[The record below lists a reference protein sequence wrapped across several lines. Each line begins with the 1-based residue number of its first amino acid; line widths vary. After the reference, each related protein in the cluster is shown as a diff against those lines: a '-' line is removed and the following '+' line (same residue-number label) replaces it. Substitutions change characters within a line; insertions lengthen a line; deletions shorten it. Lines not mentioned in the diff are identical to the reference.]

1 MQRSI
6 SKYFLFLKKI
16 DRVCGDRE
24 LPGEGFSLLSRTADS
39 DHKAWRK
46 RQIAYKLAKRG
57 SITHAVTD
65 VILCSKLKSAP
76 DGFKLAGEIN
86 GITVCYKSGPVTH
99 RPPPSIPAVDQS
111 IKELESS
118 LHYINIASPTN
129 GNVIASNKPKP
140 TDNDYEIIRT
150 SYQLSPP
157 ARQAP
162 KPPAFVSPRQNGT
175 LPHHTD
181 MDGVPFVFNA
191 SISTQS
197 SDTFDV
203 KID

>member
-1 MQRSI
+1 MYLS
-6 SKYFLFLKKI
+6 FCPG
-16 DRVCGDRE
+16 RVCGDRE

-39 DHKAWRK
+39 EHKAWRK

-65 VILCSKLKSAP
+65 VILCSKLKAAP

-86 GITVCYKSGPVTH
+86 GVTVCYKSGPVTH
-99 RPPPSIPAVDQS
+99 RPPPSIPGVDQS

-129 GNVIASNKPKP
+129 GNVNSSNKPK
-140 TDNDYEIIRT
+140 TADNDYEIIRT

-162 KPPAFVSPRQNGT
+162 KPPAAVPLHQNGT
-175 LPHHTD
+175 LPHHSE
-181 MDGVPFVFNA
+181 MDGVPFMFNTGIA
-191 SISTQS
+191 MQPSH
-197 SDTFDV
+197 TFDV
-203 KID
+203 ISELV